1 MTRSRSVVLVAIA
14 VIGAGIVAVLV
25 EGGSDVGGLELANA
39 DDETVFQLDYVIPEG
54 TAARVAAGDQIDIV
68 PAEINARV
76 GDAIRIV
83 NDDTA
88 DHVVGIFFVGS
99 GETVTQRFTSAGVLT
114 GRCTIHA
121 SGAFTLRVEE

>member
-14 VIGAGIVAVLV
+14 VIGAAIVAVLV

-114 GRCTIHA
+114 GLCTIHA